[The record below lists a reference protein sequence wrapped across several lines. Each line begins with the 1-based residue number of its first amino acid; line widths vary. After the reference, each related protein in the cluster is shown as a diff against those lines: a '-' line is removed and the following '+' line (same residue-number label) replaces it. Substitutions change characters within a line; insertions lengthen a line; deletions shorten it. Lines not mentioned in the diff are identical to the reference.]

1 MCAPLLS
8 TCTLNRKSRH
18 NKSGTSAFGGMWK
31 ISFQNFHTGVFP
43 CYVWTP
49 MHMLALGAW
58 PGMESCSINCNWAF
72 LPRTSKLQWGDA
84 TFPAGKSVYGSCN
97 TFFDVGATYYGP
109 PPRRH
114 VTRIDYIC
122 VPESCLQKVSR
133 CHVQYMA
140 ADSLQLICDCARR
153 DHVPLQI
160 EIDLQLEFAG
170 VAANT
175 RKTWDAE
182 PLVLDALVGKRR
194 EALFNAVD
202 RQLETHVGTS
212 TILADKPCN
221 PDILWTKVATALQ
234 AATEEI
240 YPPKQRKHSDRPL
253 DTQDAN
259 ETMLQKRAQLVSF
272 RPKMLGNGRFRFDC
286 GSPFTSNRLCKI
298 FCWYGARDVNID
310 RHGRRWMTAQKGT
323 QKPDKSRNSTN
334 FSFAWGQRDLHQAW
348 KTARQLSG
356 KPIGPKRRRYDA
368 AKSAWPEKAEWV
380 AFLQQSGPAGGCS
393 AVELDVDSFEVVED
407 EASVPVMDCTT
418 ARELAKSDL
427 RALRRCA
434 RGSTLRKTCPPVFQ
448 PKFGGNSCCH
458 SGRWIWLQVVLAF
471 QGKFGNQHCFT
482 AYFFTCL
489 CPYDFTTEPLT
500 RGSEATQ
507 QLWTNVMANL
517 GLLACASSTTWKF
530 WESGILTACGKGEVL
545 LLRETTLL
553 GTREASLEPNPC
565 YNRTFSNT
573 GCANK
578 VFPMLF
584 LSWMSPMLFPALI
597 EGLCG
602 ARWIE
607 WLAASTINCCNRDMR
622 APLCTLLLEMGMYVY
637 SRILGACKG
646 ILLRV
651 LYFWRCT
658 TPNWISGCKKPN
670 NMNFWFKIPYRMKLL
685 DISVSSYAD
694 DVARCTVAE
703 SSEELFLHI
712 THSNDVL
719 DTALGEIGLKQNT
732 DKQEHIVYFSGAG
745 ANSYLAHIYK
755 EGMLPGKSCVSA
767 KYLGGWRHFKGSN
780 DMEIRA
786 RRRAAEIGFMAMG
799 KFLGKTECHF
809 SCKNCFLCYGS
820 QCCLVRS

>member
-253 DTQDAN
+253 DTQDAI

-334 FSFAWGQRDLHQAW
+334 FSLRGAREICTKPGRQPDNFLGNPLGQKDEDTTLPSLPGQKKLNGLPFYSRVGQQVG
-348 KTARQLSG
+348 ARQLSSMWTALRWWKMRLLCRSWIAQQHASLQNLICG
-356 KPIGPKRRRYDA
+356 HCVGVPGEAPFGRLVHRCSSRSLEATLVATVADGYGSKWCWLSKANSATSIVLPHISSPAYVHTTLQQNPSHVA
-368 AKSAWPEKAEWV
+368 AK
-380 AFLQQSGPAGGCS
+380 LHN
-393 AVELDVDSFEVVED
+393 SFGQ
-407 EASVPVMDCTT
+407 T
-418 ARELAKSDL
+418 
-427 RALRRCA
+427 
-434 RGSTLRKTCPPVFQ
+434 
-448 PKFGGNSCCH
+448 
-458 SGRWIWLQVVLAF
+458 
-471 QGKFGNQHCFT
+471 
-482 AYFFTCL
+482 
-489 CPYDFTTEPLT
+489 
-500 RGSEATQ
+500 
-507 QLWTNVMANL
+507 
-517 GLLACASSTTWKF
+517 
-530 WESGILTACGKGEVL
+530 
-545 LLRETTLL
+545 
-553 GTREASLEPNPC
+553 
-565 YNRTFSNT
+565 
-573 GCANK
+573 
-578 VFPMLF
+578 
-584 LSWMSPMLFPALI
+584 
-597 EGLCG
+597 
-602 ARWIE
+602 
-607 WLAASTINCCNRDMR
+607 
-622 APLCTLLLEMGMYVY
+622 
-637 SRILGACKG
+637 
-646 ILLRV
+646 
-651 LYFWRCT
+651 
-658 TPNWISGCKKPN
+658 
-670 NMNFWFKIPYRMKLL
+670 
-685 DISVSSYAD
+685 
-694 DVARCTVAE
+694 
-703 SSEELFLHI
+703 
-712 THSNDVL
+712 
-719 DTALGEIGLKQNT
+719 
-732 DKQEHIVYFSGAG
+732 
-745 ANSYLAHIYK
+745 
-755 EGMLPGKSCVSA
+755 
-767 KYLGGWRHFKGSN
+767 
-780 DMEIRA
+780 
-786 RRRAAEIGFMAMG
+786 
-799 KFLGKTECHF
+799 
-809 SCKNCFLCYGS
+809 
-820 QCCLVRS
+820 